1 MVNKIKLAFIK
12 TGKANLPEI
21 DAYCDFFSPRFEVK
35 VCQANEELSHYDVL
49 WNFMGFQGRKVRPD
63 QFLIHEFASLS
74 TPPFSRLKN
83 SIKKIILPKPNLR
96 IFLNKFIQDEMGF
109 NDKIPYCYR
118 DMGVNNIDRIEGK
131 NFDFDIV
138 YVGAVKGRRLE
149 EALDLLISYG
159 LDCKIA
165 IVGKV
170 DNNFIKKYESAGI
183 IFTGQVPYS
192 EVANI
197 ISRSKLC
204 LNWVPDVYPY
214 NIQTSTKFLEYL
226 VAGKC
231 IISNEY
237 KWISDFTSSNN
248 IKYVNIKNKSDIKSA
263 LNGEVAFNTLF
274 VPRSWADII
283 TGSEIESHITNYFKD
298 KR

>member
-1 MVNKIKLAFIK
+1 MVNKIKIAFIK

-35 VCQANEELSHYDVL
+35 ICQANEELSNYDVL

-63 QFLIHEFASLS
+63 QFLIHEYASLS

-83 SIKKIILPKPNLR
+83 SVKKIILPKPDLR
-96 IFLNKFIQDEMGF
+96 VFLNEFIHDEIGF
-109 NDKIPYCYR
+109 NDNIPYCYR
-118 DMGVNNIDRIEGK
+118 DMGVNNIDRIEGID
-131 NFDFDIV
+131 FDFDIV

-149 EALDLLISYG
+149 QALDLLISYG
-159 LDCKIA
+159 FNCKIA

-170 DNNFIKKYESAGI
+170 DNKFIKKYESAGI
-183 IFTGQVPYS
+183 VFTGQVPYS
-192 EVANI
+192 EVADI
-197 ISRSKLC
+197 ISRAKLC

-237 KWISDFTSSNN
+237 KWVSDFTSRNN
-248 IKYVNIKNKSDIKSA
+248 IKYINIKNKSDIKSA
-263 LNGEVAFNTLF
+263 LNRDIVFNTSF
-274 VPRSWADII
+274 VPSSWGDII
-283 TGSEIESHITNYFKD
+283 SGSEIESHITSYFKG
-298 KR
+298 RR

>member
-12 TGKANLPEI
+12 TGRANLPEI

-35 VCQANEELSHYDVL
+35 VCQANEELSNYDVL
-49 WNFMGFQGRKVRPD
+49 WHFMGFQGRRVRSD
-63 QFLIHEFASLS
+63 QFLIHEYASLS

-96 IFLNKFIQDEMGF
+96 VFLNQFIHDEIGF
-109 NDKIPYCYR
+109 NDNTPYCYR
-118 DMGVNNIDRIEGK
+118 DMGVNNIDRIEE
-131 NFDFDIV
+131 NALDFDIV

-149 EALDLLISYG
+149 EALDLLISYR
-159 LDCKIA
+159 LNCKIA

-170 DNNFIKKYESAGI
+170 DNKFINKYESAGV

-192 EVANI
+192 NVADI

-204 LNWVPDVYPY
+204 LNWVPDIYPY

-226 VAGKC
+226 AAGKS

-237 KWISDFTSSNN
+237 KWVSDFTSQNN
-248 IKYVNIKNKSDIKSA
+248 IEYINIENKSDIKSA
-263 LNGEVAFNTLF
+263 LNGEIVFNTLF
-274 VPRSWADII
+274 APSSWADVI
-283 TGSEIESHITNYFKD
+283 SRSQIESHITNYFKG